1 MCLSLKNTT
10 KPSQFSCILFSSSSP
25 NQPPHLNQAVYVKI
39 KDWYVWTLGIYI
51 LLIFGPVCVDSS
63 LENIDIAS
71 YFLKSFPTQ
80 FCCPFSASY
89 SPFSAFFLPLF
100 CPGPAFLLLLFSCLL
115 VWSLKPNLS
124 LIQETTLYF
133 WLCLESYFWPIFSLM
148 FCLLEP
154 FAARIKIYCFASFLV
169 QYHPVWTL
177 FYTLDLNTF
186 IIFACLAPFALTD

>member
-1 MCLSLKNTT
+1 MCLSLKNT
-10 KPSQFSCILFSSSSP
+10 SQFSCVLFSSSSS

-71 YFLKSFPTQ
+71 FFKIISNPICLPIFSFI
-80 FCCPFSASY
+80 FPFSV
-89 SPFSAFFLPLF
+89 FFF
-100 CPGPAFLLLLFSCLL
+100 HFFAQVQLFSCLL
-115 VWSLKPNLS
+115 VWSLKSNLS
-124 LIQETTLYF
+124 LLQETTLYF
-133 WLCLESYFWPIFSLM
+133 WLCLEAYFWPIFSLL
-148 FCLLEP
+148 FSLLEP
-154 FAARIKIYCFASFLV
+154 FAARKQIYCFASFLV

-177 FYTLDLNTF
+177 FYTFDLNTF